1 MIESRSIFNGEFMSR
16 TTSDILLDMLIE
28 QSGRPL
34 SGEEAALHLG
44 LSRVSVWKAV
54 QKLRDE
60 GYDIQGGKNKGYIL
74 SPSSDV
80 LNAFLIEKNLSS
92 FARSVCKGRIEVF
105 KTIDST
111 NTEAK
116 RRLNSS
122 NNAES
127 LHGTVLFAEHQ
138 SAGRGRFSRSFYS
151 PRGAGLYFSLIFC
164 PSIPARAEKE
174 VPDTALYTVI
184 SAVIICR
191 CLKALGFAP
200 QIKWVNDIY
209 LNGKKI
215 CGILS
220 EGIIDMESS
229 SMQAVI
235 IGIGLNVKESNFP
248 PELKN
253 KAGSLF
259 VEAGK
264 LFTETGTSFTEAGT
278 LSFSR
283 NVLASSIISSLIE
296 ALYGLHSQGNLMEEY
311 KSLSLLTGKKVR
323 VLPFAGVPYKALA
336 LGISDLGH
344 LIIETDDGKKN
355 ELVSDEVS
363 LNQVE

>member
-1 MIESRSIFNGEFMSR
+1 MGELISR

-28 QSGRPL
+28 QNGRPL

-44 LSRVSVWKAV
+44 LSRVSVWKAM

-60 GYDIQGGKNKGYIL
+60 GYEIEGGKNKGYIL
-74 SPSSDV
+74 KSSSDV
-80 LNAFLIEKNLSS
+80 LNAFSIEKNLSA
-92 FARSVCKGRIEVF
+92 FAQSVCKGKVEVF

-116 RRLNSS
+116 RRLTSS
-122 NNAES
+122 SRAES

-164 PSIPARAEKE
+164 PSIPARTEKE
-174 VPDTALYTVI
+174 VPSSALYTAI
-184 SAVIICR
+184 SATVICR

-220 EGIIDMESS
+220 EGIIDMETSS
-229 SMQAVI
+229 VQAVI

-253 KAGSLF
+253 KAGALF
-259 VEAGK
+259 SEAED
-264 LFTETGTSFTEAGT
+264 LP
-278 LSFSR
+278 LNR

-296 ALYGLHSQGNLMEEY
+296 ALYGLHSQNTLMEEY
-311 KSLSLLTGKKVR
+311 KSLSLLTGKKVK
-323 VLPFAGVPYKALA
+323 VQPFAGTPYQALV

-355 ELVSDEVS
+355 ELISGEVS
-363 LNQVE
+363 LSV

>member
-1 MIESRSIFNGEFMSR
+1 MGELISR
-16 TTSDILLDMLIE
+16 TTSDILLDMLME
-28 QSGRPL
+28 QNGSPL

-60 GYDIQGGKNKGYIL
+60 GYEIEGGKNKGYIL
-74 SPSSDV
+74 KSSSDV
-80 LNAFLIEKNLSS
+80 LNAFSIEKNLSA
-92 FARSVCKGRIEVF
+92 FAQSVCKGKVEVF

-116 RRLNSS
+116 RRLTSS
-122 NNAES
+122 SRAES

-151 PRGAGLYFSLIFC
+151 PKGAGLYFSLIFC
-164 PSIPARAEKE
+164 PSIPARTERE
-174 VPDTALYTVI
+174 VPASVLYTAI
-184 SAVIICR
+184 SATIICR

-220 EGIIDMESS
+220 EGIIDMETSS
-229 SMQAVI
+229 VQAVI

-259 VEAGK
+259 TEAGSLFAEADK
-264 LFTETGTSFTEAGT
+264 LFTEIGSFFSEAEAPS
-278 LSFSR
+278 LNR

-296 ALYGLHSQGNLMEEY
+296 ALYGLHSQESLMEEY

-323 VLPFAGVPYKALA
+323 VLPFADTPYEALV

-344 LIIETDDGKKN
+344 LIIETDDGKKD
-355 ELVSDEVS
+355 ELISGEVS
-363 LNQVE
+363 LELET

>member
-1 MIESRSIFNGEFMSR
+1 MEELISR

-28 QSGRPL
+28 QNGRPL

-60 GYDIQGGKNKGYIL
+60 GYEIEGGKNKGYIL
-74 SPSSDV
+74 KSSSDV
-80 LNAFLIEKNLSS
+80 LNAFSIEKNLSA
-92 FARSVCKGRIEVF
+92 FAQSVCKGKVEVF

-116 RRLNSS
+116 RRLTSS
-122 NNAES
+122 SRAES

-164 PSIPARAEKE
+164 PSIPAMTERE
-174 VPDTALYTVI
+174 VPSSALYTAI
-184 SAVIICR
+184 SATVICR
-191 CLKALGFAP
+191 SLKALGFAP

-220 EGIIDMESS
+220 EGIIDMETSS
-229 SMQAVI
+229 VQAVI

-259 VEAGK
+259 
-264 LFTETGTSFTEAGT
+264 TEAGS
-278 LSFSR
+278 SFSEAEAPSLNR

-296 ALYGLHSQGNLMEEY
+296 ALYGLHSQENLMEEY

-323 VLPFAGVPYKALA
+323 VLPFAGIPPYEALV

-344 LIIETDDGKKN
+344 LIIETNDGKKN
-355 ELVSDEVS
+355 ELISGEVS
-363 LNQVE
+363 LMV

>member
-1 MIESRSIFNGEFMSR
+1 MEELISR

-28 QSGRPL
+28 QNGRPL

-60 GYDIQGGKNKGYIL
+60 GYEIEGGKNKGYIL
-74 SPSSDV
+74 KSSSDV
-80 LNAFLIEKNLSS
+80 LNAFSIEKNLSA
-92 FARSVCKGRIEVF
+92 FAQSVCKGKVEVF

-116 RRLNSS
+116 RRLTSS
-122 NNAES
+122 SRAES

-151 PRGAGLYFSLIFC
+151 PKGAGLYFSLIFC
-164 PSIPARAEKE
+164 PSIPAMTERE
-174 VPDTALYTVI
+174 VPSSALYTAI
-184 SAVIICR
+184 SATVICR
-191 CLKALGFAP
+191 CLKAQGFAP

-220 EGIIDMESS
+220 EGIIDMETSS
-229 SMQAVI
+229 VQAVI

-253 KAGSLF
+253 KAGALF
-259 VEAGK
+259 SEAED
-264 LFTETGTSFTEAGT
+264 LP
-278 LSFSR
+278 LNR

-296 ALYGLHSQGNLMEEY
+296 ALYGLHSQNTLMEEY
-311 KSLSLLTGKKVR
+311 KSLSLLTGKKVK
-323 VLPFAGVPYKALA
+323 VLPFADTPYEALV

-344 LIIETDDGKKN
+344 LIIETDDGKKD
-355 ELVSDEVS
+355 ELISGEVS
-363 LNQVE
+363 LELEP

>member
-1 MIESRSIFNGEFMSR
+1 MGELISR

-28 QSGRPL
+28 QNGRPL

-44 LSRVSVWKAV
+44 FSRVSVWKAV

-60 GYDIQGGKNKGYIL
+60 GYEIEGGKNKGYIL
-74 SPSSDV
+74 KSSSDV
-80 LNAFLIEKNLSS
+80 LNAFLIEKNLSA
-92 FARSVCKGRIEVF
+92 FAQSVCKEKVEVF

-116 RRLNSS
+116 RRLTSS
-122 NNAES
+122 SRAET

-164 PSIPARAEKE
+164 PSIPAKTERE
-174 VPDTALYTVI
+174 VPSSALYTAI

-220 EGIIDMESS
+220 EGIIDMETSS
-229 SMQAVI
+229 VQAVI

-259 VEAGK
+259 
-264 LFTETGTSFTEAGT
+264 TEAGS
-278 LSFSR
+278 SFSEAEDLPLNR

-296 ALYGLHSQGNLMEEY
+296 ALYGLHSQENLMEEY

-323 VLPFAGVPYKALA
+323 VLPFAGTPYQVLV

-355 ELVSDEVS
+355 ELISGEVS
-363 LNQVE
+363 LELEP

>member
-1 MIESRSIFNGEFMSR
+1 M
-16 TTSDILLDMLIE
+16 DMLIE
-28 QSGRPL
+28 QNGRPL
-34 SGEEAALHLG
+34 SGEEAALRLG

-60 GYDIQGGKNKGYIL
+60 GYEIEGGKNKGYIL
-74 SPSSDV
+74 KSSSDV
-80 LNAFLIEKNLSS
+80 LNAFSIEKNLSA
-92 FARSVCKGRIEVF
+92 FAQSICKGKVEVF

-122 NNAES
+122 SRAES

-151 PRGAGLYFSLIFC
+151 PKGAGLYFSLIFC
-164 PSIPARAEKE
+164 PSIPAMTERE
-174 VPDTALYTVI
+174 VPSSALYTAI
-184 SAVIICR
+184 SATVICR

-220 EGIIDMESS
+220 EGIIDMETSS
-229 SMQAVI
+229 VQAVI

-253 KAGSLF
+253 KAGTLF
-259 VEAGK
+259 SEAED
-264 LFTETGTSFTEAGT
+264 LP
-278 LSFSR
+278 LNR

-296 ALYGLHSQGNLMEEY
+296 ALYGLHSQENLMEEY
-311 KSLSLLTGKKVR
+311 KNLSLLTGKKVR
-323 VLPFAGVPYKALA
+323 VLPFADTPYQALV

-344 LIIETDDGKKN
+344 LIIETDDGKKD
-355 ELVSDEVS
+355 ELISGEVS
-363 LNQVE
+363 LMV

>member
-1 MIESRSIFNGEFMSR
+1 MEELISR

-28 QSGRPL
+28 QNGSPL
-34 SGEEAALHLG
+34 SGEEAALNLG

-60 GYDIQGGKNKGYIL
+60 GYEIEGGKNKGYIL
-74 SPSSDV
+74 KSSSDV
-80 LNAFLIEKNLSS
+80 LNAFSIEKNLSA
-92 FARSVCKGRIEVF
+92 FAQSVCKGKVEVF

-122 NNAES
+122 SRAEA

-151 PRGAGLYFSLIFC
+151 PKGAGLYFSLIFC
-164 PSIPARAEKE
+164 PSIPAMTERE
-174 VPDTALYTVI
+174 VPSSALYTAI
-184 SAVIICR
+184 SATVICR

-220 EGIIDMESS
+220 EGIIDMETSS
-229 SMQAVI
+229 VQAVI

-253 KAGSLF
+253 KAGALF
-259 VEAGK
+259 SEAED
-264 LFTETGTSFTEAGT
+264 LP
-278 LSFSR
+278 LNR

-296 ALYGLHSQGNLMEEY
+296 ALYGLHSQNTLMEEY
-311 KSLSLLTGKKVR
+311 KSLSLLMGKKVR
-323 VLPFAGVPYKALA
+323 VLPFAGTPYQALV

-344 LIIETDDGKKN
+344 LIIETDDGKKD
-355 ELVSDEVS
+355 ELISGEVS
-363 LNQVE
+363 LMV

>member
-1 MIESRSIFNGEFMSR
+1 M
-16 TTSDILLDMLIE
+16 DMLIE
-28 QSGRPL
+28 QNGRPL

-60 GYDIQGGKNKGYIL
+60 GYEIEGGKNKGYIL
-74 SPSSDV
+74 KSSSDV
-80 LNAFLIEKNLSS
+80 LNAFLIEKNLSA
-92 FARSVCKGRIEVF
+92 FAQSVCKGKVEVF

-116 RRLNSS
+116 RRLTSS
-122 NNAES
+122 SSAES

-151 PRGAGLYFSLIFC
+151 PKGAGLYFSLIFC
-164 PSIPARAEKE
+164 PSIPARTERE
-174 VPDTALYTVI
+174 VPASALYTAI
-184 SAVIICR
+184 SATIICR

-220 EGIIDMESS
+220 EGIIDMETSS
-229 SMQAVI
+229 VQAVI

-259 VEAGK
+259 
-264 LFTETGTSFTEAGT
+264 TEAGS
-278 LSFSR
+278 SFSEAEAPSLNR
-283 NVLASSIISSLIE
+283 NVLASSIISRLIE
-296 ALYGLHSQGNLMEEY
+296 ALYGLQSQENLMEEY
-311 KSLSLLTGKKVR
+311 KSLSFLTGKKVR
-323 VLPFAGVPYKALA
+323 VLPFAGTPYEALV

-355 ELVSDEVS
+355 ELISGEVS
-363 LNQVE
+363 LELEP

>member
-1 MIESRSIFNGEFMSR
+1 MEELISR

-28 QSGRPL
+28 QNGSPL
-34 SGEEAALHLG
+34 SGEEAALNLG

-60 GYDIQGGKNKGYIL
+60 GYEIEGGKNKGYIL
-74 SPSSDV
+74 KSSSDV
-80 LNAFLIEKNLSS
+80 LNAFSIEKNLSA
-92 FARSVCKGRIEVF
+92 FAQSVCKGKVEVF

-122 NNAES
+122 SRAEA

-151 PRGAGLYFSLIFC
+151 PKGAGLYFSLIFC
-164 PSIPARAEKE
+164 PSIPAMTERE
-174 VPDTALYTVI
+174 VPSSALYTAI
-184 SAVIICR
+184 SATVICR

-220 EGIIDMESS
+220 EGIIDMETSS
-229 SMQAVI
+229 VQAVI

-253 KAGSLF
+253 KAGALF
-259 VEAGK
+259 SEAED
-264 LFTETGTSFTEAGT
+264 LP
-278 LSFSR
+278 LNR

-296 ALYGLHSQGNLMEEY
+296 ALYGLHSQNTLMEEY

-323 VLPFAGVPYKALA
+323 VLPFAGTPYQALV

-344 LIIETDDGKKN
+344 LIIETEDGKKN
-355 ELVSDEVS
+355 LISGEVS
-363 LNQVE
+363 LELET

>member
-1 MIESRSIFNGEFMSR
+1 MGELISR

-28 QSGRPL
+28 QNGSPL

-60 GYDIQGGKNKGYIL
+60 GYEIEGGKNKGYIL
-74 SPSSDV
+74 KSSSDV
-80 LNAFLIEKNLSS
+80 LNAFSIEKNLSA
-92 FARSVCKGRIEVF
+92 FAQSVCKGKVEVF

-116 RRLNSS
+116 RRLTSS
-122 NNAES
+122 SRAES

-151 PRGAGLYFSLIFC
+151 PKGAGLYFSLIFC
-164 PSIPARAEKE
+164 PSIPARTERE
-174 VPDTALYTVI
+174 VPSSDLYTAI
-184 SAVIICR
+184 SATVICR

-220 EGIIDMESS
+220 EGIIDMETSS
-229 SMQAVI
+229 VQAVI

-259 VEAGK
+259 
-264 LFTETGTSFTEAGT
+264 TETGS
-278 LSFSR
+278 SFSEAEVPSLNR
-283 NVLASSIISSLIE
+283 NVLASSIMSSLIE
-296 ALYGLHSQGNLMEEY
+296 ALYGLHSQKNLMEEY
-311 KSLSLLTGKKVR
+311 KNLSLLTGKKVR
-323 VLPFAGVPYKALA
+323 VLPFAGIPYQALV
-336 LGISDLGH
+336 LRISDLGH
-344 LIIETDDGKKN
+344 LIIETDDGKKE
-355 ELVSDEVS
+355 ELISGEVS
-363 LNQVE
+363 LELEP

>member
-1 MIESRSIFNGEFMSR
+1 MEELISR
-16 TTSDILLDMLIE
+16 TTSDILLDMLME
-28 QSGRPL
+28 QNGSPL

-60 GYDIQGGKNKGYIL
+60 GYKIEGGKNKGYIL
-74 SPSSDV
+74 KSSSDV
-80 LNAFLIEKNLSS
+80 LNAFLIEKNLSA
-92 FARSVCKGRIEVF
+92 FAQSVCKGKVEVF

-116 RRLNSS
+116 RRLSS
-122 NNAES
+122 SSRAES

-151 PRGAGLYFSLIFC
+151 PKGAGLYFSLIFC
-164 PSIPARAEKE
+164 PSIPAMTERE
-174 VPDTALYTVI
+174 VPSFALYTAI
-184 SAVIICR
+184 SATVICR

-220 EGIIDMESS
+220 EGIIDMETSS
-229 SMQAVI
+229 VQAVI

-253 KAGSLF
+253 KAGALF
-259 VEAGK
+259 SEA
-264 LFTETGTSFTEAGT
+264 EDPSFN
-278 LSFSR
+278 R

-296 ALYGLHSQGNLMEEY
+296 ALYGLHSQNTLMEEY
-311 KSLSLLTGKKVR
+311 KSLSLLTGKKVK
-323 VLPFAGVPYKALA
+323 VLPFAGTPYQALV

-344 LIIETDDGKKN
+344 LIIETDDGKKD
-355 ELVSDEVS
+355 ELISGEVS
-363 LNQVE
+363 LELET

>member
-1 MIESRSIFNGEFMSR
+1 M
-16 TTSDILLDMLIE
+16 DMLIE
-28 QSGRPL
+28 QNGRPL
-34 SGEEAALHLG
+34 SGEDAALHLG

-60 GYDIQGGKNKGYIL
+60 GYDIEGGKNKGYIL
-74 SPSSDV
+74 KSSSDV
-80 LNAFLIEKNLSS
+80 LNAFSIEKNLSA
-92 FARSVCKGRIEVF
+92 FAQSVCKGKVEVF

-122 NNAES
+122 SRAEA

-164 PSIPARAEKE
+164 PSIPARTEKE
-174 VPDTALYTVI
+174 VPSSALYTAI
-184 SAVIICR
+184 SATVICR

-220 EGIIDMESS
+220 EGIIDMETSS
-229 SMQAVI
+229 VQAVI

-253 KAGSLF
+253 KAGALF
-259 VEAGK
+259 SEAED
-264 LFTETGTSFTEAGT
+264 LP
-278 LSFSR
+278 LNR

-296 ALYGLHSQGNLMEEY
+296 ALYGLHSQSTLMEEY
-311 KSLSLLTGKKVR
+311 KSLSLLAGKKVR
-323 VLPFAGVPYKALA
+323 VLPFAGIPYQALV

-355 ELVSDEVS
+355 ELISGEVS
-363 LNQVE
+363 LELEKAHL

>member
-1 MIESRSIFNGEFMSR
+1 MEELISR

-28 QSGRPL
+28 QNGRPL

-60 GYDIQGGKNKGYIL
+60 GYEIEGGKNKGYIL
-74 SPSSDV
+74 KSSSDV
-80 LNAFLIEKNLSS
+80 LNAFLIEKNLSA
-92 FARSVCKGRIEVF
+92 FAQSVCKGKVEVF

-116 RRLNSS
+116 RRLTSS
-122 NNAES
+122 SRAES

-151 PRGAGLYFSLIFC
+151 PKGAGLYFSLIFC
-164 PSIPARAEKE
+164 PSIPARAEKK
-174 VPDTALYTVI
+174 VPESALYTAI
-184 SAVIICR
+184 SATVICR

-220 EGIIDMESS
+220 EGIIDMETSS
-229 SMQAVI
+229 VQAVI

-259 VEAGK
+259 
-264 LFTETGTSFTEAGT
+264 TEAGS
-278 LSFSR
+278 SFSEAEAPSLNR

-296 ALYGLHSQGNLMEEY
+296 ALYGLHSQESLMEEY

-323 VLPFAGVPYKALA
+323 VLPFADTPYEALV

-344 LIIETDDGKKN
+344 LIIETDDGKKD
-355 ELVSDEVS
+355 ELISGEVS
-363 LNQVE
+363 LELEP

>member
-1 MIESRSIFNGEFMSR
+1 MEELISR

-28 QSGRPL
+28 QNGRPL

-60 GYDIQGGKNKGYIL
+60 GYEIEGGKNKGYIL
-74 SPSSDV
+74 KSSSDV
-80 LNAFLIEKNLSS
+80 LNAFSIEKNLSA
-92 FARSVCKGRIEVF
+92 FAQSVCKGKIEVF

-116 RRLNSS
+116 RRLTSS
-122 NNAES
+122 SRAES
-127 LHGTVLFAEHQ
+127 LHGTILFAEHQ

-164 PSIPARAEKE
+164 PSIPARTERE
-174 VPDTALYTVI
+174 VPSSDLYTVI
-184 SAVIICR
+184 SATIICR

-220 EGIIDMESS
+220 EGIIDMETSS
-229 SMQAVI
+229 VQAVI

-259 VEAGK
+259 
-264 LFTETGTSFTEAGT
+264 TEAEVP
-278 LSFSR
+278 SPNR

-296 ALYGLHSQGNLMEEY
+296 ALYGLLSQENLMQEY

-323 VLPFAGVPYKALA
+323 VLPFAGTPYEVLV

-344 LIIETDDGKKN
+344 LIIETDDGKKE
-355 ELVSDEVS
+355 ELISGEVS
-363 LNQVE
+363 LELEP

>member
-1 MIESRSIFNGEFMSR
+1 MEELISR

-28 QSGRPL
+28 QNGRPL

-60 GYDIQGGKNKGYIL
+60 GYEIEGGKNKGYIL
-74 SPSSDV
+74 KSSSDV
-80 LNAFLIEKNLSS
+80 LNAFSIEKNLSA
-92 FARSVCKGRIEVF
+92 FAQSVCKGKVEVF

-122 NNAES
+122 SRAEA

-151 PRGAGLYFSLIFC
+151 PKGAGLYFSLIFC
-164 PSIPARAEKE
+164 PSIPAMTERE
-174 VPDTALYTVI
+174 VPSSALYTAI
-184 SAVIICR
+184 SATVICR

-220 EGIIDMESS
+220 EGIIDMETSS
-229 SMQAVI
+229 VQAVI

-253 KAGSLF
+253 KAGALF
-259 VEAGK
+259 SEAED
-264 LFTETGTSFTEAGT
+264 LP
-278 LSFSR
+278 LNR

-296 ALYGLHSQGNLMEEY
+296 ALYGLHSQNTLMEEY
-311 KSLSLLTGKKVR
+311 KSLSLLTGKKVK
-323 VLPFAGVPYKALA
+323 VLPFADTPYEALV

-344 LIIETDDGKKN
+344 LIIETDDGKKD
-355 ELVSDEVS
+355 ELISGEVS
-363 LNQVE
+363 LELEP

>member
-1 MIESRSIFNGEFMSR
+1 M
-16 TTSDILLDMLIE
+16 DMLIE
-28 QSGRPL
+28 QNGRPL
-34 SGEEAALHLG
+34 SGEEAALRLG

-60 GYDIQGGKNKGYIL
+60 GYEIEGGKNKGYIL
-74 SPSSDV
+74 KSSSDV
-80 LNAFLIEKNLSS
+80 LNAFSIEKNLSA
-92 FARSVCKGRIEVF
+92 FAQSVCKGKVEVF

-116 RRLNSS
+116 RRLTSS
-122 NNAES
+122 SRAES

-151 PRGAGLYFSLIFC
+151 PKGAGLYFSLIFC
-164 PSIPARAEKE
+164 PSIPAMTERE
-174 VPDTALYTVI
+174 VPSSALYTAI
-184 SAVIICR
+184 SATVICR

-220 EGIIDMESS
+220 EGIIDMETSS
-229 SMQAVI
+229 VQAVI

-253 KAGSLF
+253 KAGALF
-259 VEAGK
+259 SEAED
-264 LFTETGTSFTEAGT
+264 LP
-278 LSFSR
+278 LNR

-296 ALYGLHSQGNLMEEY
+296 ALYGLHSQNTLMEEY
-311 KSLSLLTGKKVR
+311 KSLSLLMGKKVR
-323 VLPFAGVPYKALA
+323 VLPFAGTPYQALV

-344 LIIETDDGKKN
+344 LIIETDDGKKD
-355 ELVSDEVS
+355 ELISGEVS
-363 LNQVE
+363 LMV

>member
-1 MIESRSIFNGEFMSR
+1 MGELISR
-16 TTSDILLDMLIE
+16 TTSNILLDMLIE
-28 QSGRPL
+28 QNGRPL

-60 GYDIQGGKNKGYIL
+60 GYEIEGGKNKGYIL
-74 SPSSDV
+74 KSSSDV
-80 LNAFLIEKNLSS
+80 LNAFSIEKNLSA
-92 FARSVCKGRIEVF
+92 FAQSVCKGKVEVF

-116 RRLNSS
+116 RRLTSS
-122 NNAES
+122 SRAES

-151 PRGAGLYFSLIFC
+151 PKGAGLYFSLIFC
-164 PSIPARAEKE
+164 PSIPARTENE
-174 VPDTALYTVI
+174 VPASALYTII

-220 EGIIDMESS
+220 EGIIDMETSS
-229 SMQAVI
+229 VQAVI

-253 KAGSLF
+253 KAG
-259 VEAGK
+259 A
-264 LFTETGTSFTEAGT
+264 LFTETGS
-278 LSFSR
+278 SFSEAEAPSPNR

-296 ALYGLHSQGNLMEEY
+296 ALYGLLSQENLMEEY
-311 KSLSLLTGKKVR
+311 KSLSLLKGKKVR
-323 VLPFAGVPYKALA
+323 VLPFASTPYEALV

-344 LIIETDDGKKN
+344 LIIETDDSKKE
-355 ELVSDEVS
+355 ELISGEVS
-363 LNQVE
+363 LELGP

>member
-1 MIESRSIFNGEFMSR
+1 MEELISR

-28 QSGRPL
+28 QNGRPL
-34 SGEEAALHLG
+34 SGEEAALNLG

-54 QKLRDE
+54 QKLRNE
-60 GYDIQGGKNKGYIL
+60 GYEIEGGKNKGYIL
-74 SPSSDV
+74 KSSSDV
-80 LNAFLIEKNLSS
+80 LNAFSIEKNLSA
-92 FARSVCKGRIEVF
+92 FAQSVCKGKVEVF

-122 NNAES
+122 SRAEA

-151 PRGAGLYFSLIFC
+151 PKGAGLYFSLIFC
-164 PSIPARAEKE
+164 PSIPAMTERE
-174 VPDTALYTVI
+174 VPSSALYTAI
-184 SAVIICR
+184 SSTVICR

-220 EGIIDMESS
+220 EGIIDMETSS
-229 SMQAVI
+229 VQAVI

-253 KAGSLF
+253 KAGALF
-259 VEAGK
+259 SEAED
-264 LFTETGTSFTEAGT
+264 LP
-278 LSFSR
+278 LNR

-296 ALYGLHSQGNLMEEY
+296 ALYGLHSQNTLMEEY
-311 KSLSLLTGKKVR
+311 KSLSLLMGKKVR
-323 VLPFAGVPYKALA
+323 VLPFAGTPYQALV

-344 LIIETDDGKKN
+344 LIIETDDGKKD
-355 ELVSDEVS
+355 ELISGEVS
-363 LNQVE
+363 LMV

>member
-1 MIESRSIFNGEFMSR
+1 M
-16 TTSDILLDMLIE
+16 DMLIE
-28 QSGRPL
+28 QNGSPL
-34 SGEEAALHLG
+34 SGEEAALRLG

-60 GYDIQGGKNKGYIL
+60 GYEIEGGKNKGYIL
-74 SPSSDV
+74 KSSSDV
-80 LNAFLIEKNLSS
+80 LNAFSIEKNLSA
-92 FARSVCKGRIEVF
+92 FAQSVCKGKVEVF

-122 NNAES
+122 SRAES

-151 PRGAGLYFSLIFC
+151 PKGAGLYFSLIFC
-164 PSIPARAEKE
+164 PSIPARAEKK
-174 VPDTALYTVI
+174 VPESALYTAI
-184 SAVIICR
+184 SATVICR

-220 EGIIDMESS
+220 EGIIDMETSS
-229 SMQAVI
+229 VQAVI

-248 PELKN
+248 PELKTR
-253 KAGSLF
+253 AGALFSEAEAPSLN
-259 VEAGK
+259 
-264 LFTETGTSFTEAGT
+264 
-278 LSFSR
+278 R

-296 ALYGLHSQGNLMEEY
+296 ALYGLHSQKNLMEEY
-311 KSLSLLTGKKVR
+311 KNLSLLTGKKVR
-323 VLPFAGVPYKALA
+323 VLPFAGIPYQALV

-344 LIIETDDGKKN
+344 LIIETDDGKKD
-355 ELVSDEVS
+355 ELISGEVS
-363 LNQVE
+363 LGLEP

>member
-1 MIESRSIFNGEFMSR
+1 MEELISR

-28 QSGRPL
+28 QNGSPL
-34 SGEEAALHLG
+34 SGEEAALNLG

-54 QKLRDE
+54 QKLRNE
-60 GYDIQGGKNKGYIL
+60 GYEIEGGKNKGYIL
-74 SPSSDV
+74 KSSSDV
-80 LNAFLIEKNLSS
+80 LNAFSIEKNLSA
-92 FARSVCKGRIEVF
+92 FAQSVCKGKVEVF

-122 NNAES
+122 SRAEA

-151 PRGAGLYFSLIFC
+151 PKGAGLYFSLIFC
-164 PSIPARAEKE
+164 PSIPAMTERE
-174 VPDTALYTVI
+174 VPSSALYTAI
-184 SAVIICR
+184 SSTVICR

-220 EGIIDMESS
+220 EGIIDMETSS
-229 SMQAVI
+229 VQAVI

-253 KAGSLF
+253 KAGALF
-259 VEAGK
+259 SEAED
-264 LFTETGTSFTEAGT
+264 LP
-278 LSFSR
+278 LNR

-296 ALYGLHSQGNLMEEY
+296 ALYGLHSQNTLMEEY
-311 KSLSLLTGKKVR
+311 KSLSLLMGKKVR
-323 VLPFAGVPYKALA
+323 VLPFAGTPYQALV

-344 LIIETDDGKKN
+344 LIIETDDGKKD
-355 ELVSDEVS
+355 ELISGEVS
-363 LNQVE
+363 LMV

>member
-1 MIESRSIFNGEFMSR
+1 MEELISR

-28 QSGRPL
+28 QNGSPL
-34 SGEEAALHLG
+34 SGEEAALNLG

-60 GYDIQGGKNKGYIL
+60 GYEIEGGKNKGYIL
-74 SPSSDV
+74 KSSSDV
-80 LNAFLIEKNLSS
+80 LNAFSIEKNLSA
-92 FARSVCKGRIEVF
+92 FAQSVCKGKVEVF

-122 NNAES
+122 SRAES

-151 PRGAGLYFSLIFC
+151 PKGAGLYFSLIFC
-164 PSIPARAEKE
+164 PSTPAMTERE
-174 VPDTALYTVI
+174 VPSSALYTAI
-184 SAVIICR
+184 SATVICR

-220 EGIIDMESS
+220 EGIIDMETSS
-229 SMQAVI
+229 VQAVI

-253 KAGSLF
+253 KAGALF
-259 VEAGK
+259 SEAED
-264 LFTETGTSFTEAGT
+264 LP
-278 LSFSR
+278 LNR

-296 ALYGLHSQGNLMEEY
+296 ALYGLHSQNTLMEEY
-311 KSLSLLTGKKVR
+311 KSLSLLMGKKVR
-323 VLPFAGVPYKALA
+323 VLPFAGTPYQALV

-344 LIIETDDGKKN
+344 LIIETDDGKKD
-355 ELVSDEVS
+355 ELISGEVS
-363 LNQVE
+363 LMV

>member
-1 MIESRSIFNGEFMSR
+1 MEELISR

-28 QSGRPL
+28 QNGRPL
-34 SGEEAALHLG
+34 SGEEAALRLG

-60 GYDIQGGKNKGYIL
+60 GYEIEGGKNKGYIL
-74 SPSSDV
+74 KPSSDV
-80 LNAFLIEKNLSS
+80 LNAFSIEKNLSA
-92 FARSVCKGRIEVF
+92 FAQSVCQRKVEVF

-122 NNAES
+122 SRAEA

-151 PRGAGLYFSLIFC
+151 PKGAGLYFSLIFC
-164 PSIPARAEKE
+164 PSIPAMTERE
-174 VPDTALYTVI
+174 VPSSALYTAI
-184 SAVIICR
+184 SATVICR

-220 EGIIDMESS
+220 EGIIDMETSS
-229 SMQAVI
+229 VQAVI

-253 KAGSLF
+253 KAGALF
-259 VEAGK
+259 SEA
-264 LFTETGTSFTEAGT
+264 EDPSFN
-278 LSFSR
+278 R

-296 ALYGLHSQGNLMEEY
+296 ALYGLHSQNTLMEEY
-311 KSLSLLTGKKVR
+311 KSLSLLTGKKVK
-323 VLPFAGVPYKALA
+323 VLPFAGTPYQALV

-344 LIIETDDGKKN
+344 LIIETDDGKKD
-355 ELVSDEVS
+355 ELISGEVS
-363 LNQVE
+363 LSV

>member
-1 MIESRSIFNGEFMSR
+1 M
-16 TTSDILLDMLIE
+16 DMLIE
-28 QSGRPL
+28 QNGSPL
-34 SGEEAALHLG
+34 SGEDAALNLG

-60 GYDIQGGKNKGYIL
+60 GYKIEGGKNKGYIL
-74 SPSSDV
+74 KSSSDV
-80 LNAFLIEKNLSS
+80 LNAFSIEKNLSA
-92 FARSVCKGRIEVF
+92 FAQSVCKGKVEVF

-116 RRLNSS
+116 RRLSS
-122 NNAES
+122 SSRAET

-164 PSIPARAEKE
+164 PSIPAMTERE
-174 VPDTALYTVI
+174 VPSSALYTAI
-184 SAVIICR
+184 SATVICR

-220 EGIIDMESS
+220 EGIIDMETSS
-229 SMQAVI
+229 VQAVI

-253 KAGSLF
+253 KAGALF
-259 VEAGK
+259 SEAED
-264 LFTETGTSFTEAGT
+264 LP
-278 LSFSR
+278 LNR

-296 ALYGLHSQGNLMEEY
+296 ALYGLHSQNTLMEEY
-311 KSLSLLTGKKVR
+311 KSLSLLTGKKVK
-323 VLPFAGVPYKALA
+323 VLPFAGTPYQALV

-355 ELVSDEVS
+355 ELISGEVS
-363 LNQVE
+363 LMV

>member
-1 MIESRSIFNGEFMSR
+1 MEELISR

-28 QSGRPL
+28 QNGRPL
-34 SGEEAALHLG
+34 SGEEAALRLG

-60 GYDIQGGKNKGYIL
+60 GYEIEGGKNKGYIL
-74 SPSSDV
+74 KSSSDV
-80 LNAFLIEKNLSS
+80 LNAFSIEKNLSA
-92 FARSVCKGRIEVF
+92 FAQSVCQRKVEVF

-122 NNAES
+122 SRAEA

-151 PRGAGLYFSLIFC
+151 PKGAGLYFSLIFC
-164 PSIPARAEKE
+164 PSIPAMTERE
-174 VPDTALYTVI
+174 VPSFALYTAI
-184 SAVIICR
+184 SATVICR

-220 EGIIDMESS
+220 EGIIDMETSS
-229 SMQAVI
+229 VQAVI

-253 KAGSLF
+253 KAGALF
-259 VEAGK
+259 SEA
-264 LFTETGTSFTEAGT
+264 EDPSFN
-278 LSFSR
+278 R

-296 ALYGLHSQGNLMEEY
+296 ALYGLHSQNTLMEEY
-311 KSLSLLTGKKVR
+311 KSLSLLTGKKVK
-323 VLPFAGVPYKALA
+323 VLPFAGTPYQALV

-344 LIIETDDGKKN
+344 LIIETDDGKKD
-355 ELVSDEVS
+355 ELISGEVS
-363 LNQVE
+363 LSV

>member
-1 MIESRSIFNGEFMSR
+1 M
-16 TTSDILLDMLIE
+16 DMLIE
-28 QSGRPL
+28 QNGRPL

-60 GYDIQGGKNKGYIL
+60 GYEIEGGKNKGYIL
-74 SPSSDV
+74 KSSSDV
-80 LNAFLIEKNLSS
+80 LNAFSIEKNLSA
-92 FARSVCKGRIEVF
+92 FAQSVCKGKVEVF

-116 RRLNSS
+116 RRLTSS
-122 NNAES
+122 SRAES
-127 LHGTVLFAEHQ
+127 FHGTVLFAEHQ

-151 PRGAGLYFSLIFC
+151 PKGAGLYFSLIFC
-164 PSIPARAEKE
+164 PSIPARTEKE
-174 VPDTALYTVI
+174 VPASALYTAI
-184 SAVIICR
+184 SATIICR

-220 EGIIDMESS
+220 EGIIDMETSS
-229 SMQAVI
+229 VQAVI

-259 VEAGK
+259 TEAGK
-264 LFTETGTSFTEAGT
+264 LFTEAEASS
-278 LSFSR
+278 LNR

-296 ALYGLHSQGNLMEEY
+296 ALYGLHSQNTLMEEY

-323 VLPFAGVPYKALA
+323 VLPFAGTPYEALV

-355 ELVSDEVS
+355 ELISGEVS
-363 LNQVE
+363 LELEKAHL

>member
-1 MIESRSIFNGEFMSR
+1 MEELISR

-28 QSGRPL
+28 QNGSPL
-34 SGEEAALHLG
+34 SGEEAALNLG

-60 GYDIQGGKNKGYIL
+60 GYEIEGGKNKGYIL
-74 SPSSDV
+74 KSSSDV
-80 LNAFLIEKNLSS
+80 LNAFSIEKNLSA
-92 FARSVCKGRIEVF
+92 FAQSVCKGKVEVF

-122 NNAES
+122 SRAEA

-151 PRGAGLYFSLIFC
+151 PKGAGLYFSLIFC
-164 PSIPARAEKE
+164 PSIPAMTERE
-174 VPDTALYTVI
+174 VPSSALYTAI
-184 SAVIICR
+184 SATVICR

-220 EGIIDMESS
+220 EGIIDMETSS
-229 SMQAVI
+229 VQAVI

-248 PELKN
+248 PELKTR
-253 KAGSLF
+253 AGALFSEAEAPSL
-259 VEAGK
+259 K
-264 LFTETGTSFTEAGT
+264 
-278 LSFSR
+278 R

-296 ALYGLHSQGNLMEEY
+296 SLYGLHSQENLMEEY
-311 KSLSLLTGKKVR
+311 KSLSLLMGKKVR
-323 VLPFAGVPYKALA
+323 VLPFAGTPYQALV

-355 ELVSDEVS
+355 ELISGEVS
-363 LNQVE
+363 LMV

>member
-1 MIESRSIFNGEFMSR
+1 MEELISR

-28 QSGRPL
+28 QNGSPL

-60 GYDIQGGKNKGYIL
+60 GYEIEGGKNKGYIL
-74 SPSSDV
+74 KSSSDV
-80 LNAFLIEKNLSS
+80 LNAFSIEKNLSA
-92 FARSVCKGRIEVF
+92 FAQSVCKGKVEVF

-116 RRLNSS
+116 RRLTSS
-122 NNAES
+122 SRAES

-151 PRGAGLYFSLIFC
+151 PKGAGLYFSLIFC
-164 PSIPARAEKE
+164 PSIPARTERE
-174 VPDTALYTVI
+174 VPSSDLYTAI
-184 SAVIICR
+184 SATVICR
-191 CLKALGFAP
+191 CLKALCFTP

-220 EGIIDMESS
+220 EGIIDMETSS
-229 SMQAVI
+229 VQAVI

-259 VEAGK
+259 SEAG
-264 LFTETGTSFTEAGT
+264 S
-278 LSFSR
+278 SFSEAEAPSLNR
-283 NVLASSIISSLIE
+283 NVLASSIMSSLIE
-296 ALYGLHSQGNLMEEY
+296 SLYGLHSQENLMEEY

-323 VLPFAGVPYKALA
+323 VLPFAGIPYQALV

-355 ELVSDEVS
+355 ELISGEVS
-363 LNQVE
+363 LELEP